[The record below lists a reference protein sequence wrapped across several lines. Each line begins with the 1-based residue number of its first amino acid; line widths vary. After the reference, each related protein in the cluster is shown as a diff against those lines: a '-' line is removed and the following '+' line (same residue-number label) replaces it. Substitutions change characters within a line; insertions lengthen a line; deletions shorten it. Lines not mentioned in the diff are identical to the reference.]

1 MIISY
6 IKNISYFY
14 TIFINSKGEKMS
26 KIKTFAA
33 FAVLFL
39 VVVSCSKLKDLT
51 GGDKLYFCEKYTTK
65 EIGEGT
71 KFTTGTVTVM
81 LKLANEKQI
90 GVTSVDINITDIASG
105 KVVDTVPFT
114 VQSSWFYI
122 HFDDVEFKEP
132 GKYKVS
138 CLKKDGT
145 VIASNEV
152 EIVSK

>member
-1 MIISY
+1 MN
-6 IKNISYFY
+6 KV
-14 TIFINSKGEKMS
+14 
-26 KIKTFAA
+26 KIFAA

-39 VVVSCSKLKDLT
+39 VVVSCSKLTDLA

-65 EIGEGT
+65 EIGEGK
-71 KFTTGTVTVM
+71 KFTTGTITVM
-81 LKLANEKQI
+81 LKLSKPI
-90 GVTSVDINITDIASG
+90 GVTSVDINITNTATG
-105 KVVDTVPFT
+105 KAQETVPFT
-114 VQSSWFYI
+114 VQSSWDYI

>member
-1 MIISY
+1 MT
-6 IKNISYFY
+6 KL
-14 TIFINSKGEKMS
+14 
-26 KIKTFAA
+26 KTFAA
-33 FAVLFL
+33 LTVLCL

-71 KFTTGTVTVM
+71 KFTTGTITVM
-81 LKLANEKQI
+81 LKLSKPI
-90 GVTSVDINITDIASG
+90 GVTSVDINITDQESG
-105 KVVDTVPFT
+105 KPVETVPFT
-114 VQSSWFYI
+114 VQSSWDYI